1 MATSKR
7 TLSVLITGAS
17 SGIGKALAEH
27 YAKTTAHTLF
37 ICGRNADRLQETKRR
52 CEQLGCK
59 VYSQILDVTD
69 RRATQDWV
77 EGCYKLS
84 PLNLVIANAGT
95 GTIHD
100 TIDSIYQT
108 FDTNLY
114 GVLHTILPAVELYRQ
129 APTTSSFRQIAI
141 ISSIAG
147 YHGLSTCPAY
157 SASKAGVKAYGEAL
171 RVKLKPEG
179 IKVSVVCPGFVRSR
193 ITDQNTCPMPFF
205 MEAPD
210 AAKVIAEGLTRN
222 KAIIS
227 FPAPLRFS
235 TWLVSILPNCLSD
248 FIYALLPNKA

>member
-17 SGIGKALAEH
+17 SGIGAALAQQ

-37 ICGRNADRLQETKRR
+37 ICGRNAERLQETARL

-69 RRATQDWV
+69 RQATQSWI
-77 EGCYKLS
+77 EQS
-84 PLNLVIANAGT
+84 HRQTPLNLVIANAGT

-100 TIDSIYQT
+100 TVDSIYQT

-114 GVLHTILPAVELYRQ
+114 GVLNTIIPSIELYRQ
-129 APTTSSFRQIAI
+129 APHEDTKQIAI
-141 ISSIAG
+141 ISSMAG

-157 SASKAGVKAYGEAL
+157 SASKAAVKAYGEAL
-171 RVKLKPEG
+171 RVKLKSEG
-179 IKVSVVCPGFVRSR
+179 IKVSIICPGFVRSR

-205 MEAPD
+205 MEAPA
-210 AAKVIAEGLTRN
+210 AAKIIAEGLEKN
-222 KAIIS
+222 KGIIS
-227 FPAPLRFS
+227 FPAPMRFA
-235 TWLVSILPNCLSD
+235 TWLMSILPNCISD
-248 FIYALLPNKA
+248 FIYAQLPDKA